1 MNTPQ
6 PEDPVGSDEPLLR
19 RIPHFNDRVFVCVDD
34 CTGEARLS
42 SGNFALEEGEDG
54 VSVYRTH
61 VLETLEL
68 EPRCLIR
75 DPLNGVAELPATAVT
90 DAWLDV
96 KPAPYPDDTGEPEHP
111 RDGAHALIL
120 GLAELGRKPRRRV
133 QRALAMAST
142 IVIHATV

>member
-1 MNTPQ
+1 MSTPQ
-6 PEDPVGSDEPLLR
+6 PEDPVGPDEPLLR
-19 RIPHFNDRVFVCVDD
+19 RIPHFNDSVFTCVDD
-34 CTGEARLS
+34 STGETRLS

-75 DPLNGVAELPATAVT
+75 DPLNGVAELPTKVVT
-90 DAWLDV
+90 DAQLDV
-96 KPAPYPDDTGEPEHP
+96 KPKPYPDDTGEPEHP

-120 GLAELGRKPRRRV
+120 GLANLGKKPRRRV
-133 QRALAMAST
+133 QRALAIAST
-142 IVIHATV
+142 IVIHPSV